1 MNDGSTDHTKQ
12 IVESFLD
19 KLRITYIEQSN
30 KGRSAA
36 RNVAIENAK
45 GEIILFND
53 DDRIVTPQFLNEQI
67 KTHDKPNIVA
77 LGWKGNILTFAERDL
92 NIRTNH
98 LYDLLKK
105 NNKLVE
111 IDLFPEKLTKIID
124 DQLLDFENESIYQ
137 YIVHDAPDNFLEFYE
152 EFGKDLEGFRF
163 KWLLG
168 TTANMSVRREFLDEA
183 GYFDENY
190 KGWGMEDTDLVYRLQ
205 KNKGTIKNK

>member
-77 LGWKGNILTFAERDL
+77 LG
-92 NIRTNH
+92 
-98 LYDLLKK
+98 
-105 NNKLVE
+105 
-111 IDLFPEKLTKIID
+111 
-124 DQLLDFENESIYQ
+124 
-137 YIVHDAPDNFLEFYE
+137 
-152 EFGKDLEGFRF
+152 
-163 KWLLG
+163 
-168 TTANMSVRREFLDEA
+168 
-183 GYFDENY
+183 
-190 KGWGMEDTDLVYRLQ
+190 
-205 KNKGTIKNK
+205 